1 MCSKYEEEKKLNP
14 ELYLIFKTF
23 NSDNVIFDYSKKE
36 VLTVNHNTTEKNS
49 FYCRKKTNKINNF
62 IKHEDIDQQYEI
74 LFRARKSKKGHY
86 ELIHPISRSKN
97 LDISNLNRLDN
108 SMWLILPSKE
118 KNELYKNENKEYN
131 LLENDIIKLG
141 QKKYEIIKI
150 NINNENSSEEINE
163 NQINKVNKKFGKVLL
178 IPEIEYNITQNQEK
192 EKNNNEEGFNQLKDC
207 RVCYGSESTKENPLF
222 NNCKCKTKI
231 HLLCLKNYLKNHL
244 IINENKDNTVKS
256 FYCDKF
262 NCEVC
267 EEPYSLYYKFIEKNN
282 NKNDIYSLID
292 GINHPKNIDYII
304 LESLTFIK
312 KNKNIKNIFVIKLR
326 DRELNIGRHTD
337 NDIIDNDMTISRY
350 HAILKYNKNNGH
362 ITITNKSKFGV
373 LLLIK
378 DNVKLNIDQKIFI
391 QMGKTYL
398 SAEVKDSSNNK
409 YNYENEDNGYT
420 IFDENYISKNNKDD
434 VTRDK
439 SEMQT
444 DNNSINIGNTINA
457 DF

>member
-97 LDISNLNRLDN
+97 LDISNINRLDN
-108 SMWLILPSKE
+108 SMWLILPSKG
-118 KNELYKNENKEYN
+118 KDELYKNENGEYN
-131 LLENDIIKLG
+131 LLKNDIIKLG
-141 QKKYEIIKI
+141 QKKYEIIEI
-150 NINNENSSEEINE
+150 NINNEKSSEEE

-282 NKNDIYSLID
+282 NKNNEYSLID
-292 GINHPKNIDYII
+292 DINQPENMDYII

-312 KNKNIKNIFVIKLR
+312 KNKNIKNIFVIKLT

-337 NDIIDNDMTISRY
+337 NDIIDND
-350 HAILKYNKNNGH
+350 
-362 ITITNKSKFGV
+362 
-373 LLLIK
+373 
-378 DNVKLNIDQKIFI
+378 NVKLNIDQNIFI

>member
-1 MCSKYEEEKKLNP
+1 MSKNDIQSRTKPYLIGIAGGSGSGKTSIANIIFKYLGVSECLLFSMDTYYKDLTEEQQKNISEYNFDHPDALDFELLNSHINSLMNWESINMPTYDFNTSSRGKETKKLYP
-14 ELYLIFKTF
+14 
-23 NSDNVIFDYSKKE
+23 
-36 VLTVNHNTTEKNS
+36 
-49 FYCRKKTNKINNF
+49 NKIIIFEGILAFHDKRIRDLMDIKIFVDLDGDIRLSRRIYRDIIDRGREMKTVIDRYHKFVKPAFEIF
-62 IKHEDIDQQYEI
+62 IKPTRKFADIIIPKGAENTNAIDMIAQQLKNKSKI
-74 LFRARKSKKGHY
+74 LFPNG
-86 ELIHPISRSKN
+86 I
-97 LDISNLNRLDN
+97 
-108 SMWLILPSKE
+108 
-118 KNELYKNENKEYN
+118 
-131 LLENDIIKLG
+131 
-141 QKKYEIIKI
+141 
-150 NINNENSSEEINE
+150 
-163 NQINKVNKKFGKVLL
+163 KKFIK
-178 IPEIEYNITQNQEK
+178 
-192 EKNNNEEGFNQLKDC
+192 KD
-207 RVCYGSESTKENPLF
+207 EL
-222 NNCKCKTKI
+222 
-231 HLLCLKNYLKNHL
+231 
-244 IINENKDNTVKS
+244 
-256 FYCDKF
+256 
-262 NCEVC
+262 
-267 EEPYSLYYKFIEKNN
+267 IEKNN
-282 NKNDIYSLID
+282 NKNYIKYSLID
-292 GINHPKNIDYII
+292 GINQPENTDYMI

-312 KNKNIKNIFVIKLR
+312 KNKNIKNIFVIKLT
-326 DRELNIGRHTD
+326 DKELNIGRHTD

-350 HAILKYNKNNGH
+350 HAIFKYNKNNGH

>member
-1 MCSKYEEEKKLNP
+1 
-14 ELYLIFKTF
+14 
-23 NSDNVIFDYSKKE
+23 
-36 VLTVNHNTTEKNS
+36 
-49 FYCRKKTNKINNF
+49 
-62 IKHEDIDQQYEI
+62 
-74 LFRARKSKKGHY
+74 
-86 ELIHPISRSKN
+86 
-97 LDISNLNRLDN
+97 
-108 SMWLILPSKE
+108 MWFILPSKE

-150 NINNENSSEEINE
+150 NINKEKSFEEEE

-192 EKNNNEEGFNQLKDC
+192 EKSNNEEGFNQLKEC
-207 RVCYGSESTKENPLF
+207 RVCYGSESTEENPLF

-244 IINENKDNTVKS
+244 IINENKDKTVTS

-282 NKNDIYSLID
+282 NKNDIIYSLID
-292 GINHPKNIDYII
+292 GINQPEYIDYII

-312 KNKNIKNIFVIKLR
+312 KNKNIKNIFVIKLT

-350 HAILKYNKNNGH
+350 HAILKYNKDNGH
-362 ITITNKSKFGV
+362 LTITNKSKFGV

-409 YNYENEDNGYT
+409 YNYENEDNGYS